1 MRKFIVHTRALPG
14 CCKAGD
20 APLIVEVEGE
30 MITGLQ
36 DPSVMWLPEGEY
48 KFRILKPESLYE
60 PKEAPGVKEKTMVP
74 PIYCSHTLFSTAH
87 EARTAAYH
95 LVNHSFEFAQR
106 KSKIE
111 CTYEQV
117 VTRCSEI
124 QEVILP

>member
-20 APLIVEVEGE
+20 APIILEVEGE
-30 MITGLQ
+30 IITGLE

-60 PKEAPGVKEKTMVP
+60 PKEAPGAKEKTMVP
-74 PIYCSHTLFSTAH
+74 PIYCGHNFFSTAH
-87 EARTAAYH
+87 D

-111 CTYEQV
+111 YTYDQV
-117 VTRCSEI
+117 VARCSEI
-124 QEVILP
+124 QEVMLP